1 MFVDVEEDVVDSVG
15 DIMVEVLVGAEKLE
29 VVENCVEMIG
39 DIVLVG
45 IVVVVVGGVYTVDD
59 VLSSDGGLF
68 VELDPPNEIM
78 EGRT

>member
-1 MFVDVEEDVVDSVG
+1 VDSVG

-29 VVENCVEMIG
+29 EVENCVEMIG
-39 DIVLVG
+39 EIVLVG
-45 IVVVVVGGVYTVDD
+45 IVVVVVGGVYTADD
-59 VLSSDGGLF
+59 VLSYDGALF